1 MTHFRSAFI
10 TDGNNYSDYK
20 EANFKL
26 RDIWLDVEPI
36 ATTYNHPVELTAK
49 NHIAIST
56 QSYIDELGT
65 SQPSVE
71 QIVAKYGSEFGV
83 NVVPTY
89 KWNNVEVSTGNVFNA
104 TNPGEYTVTCSFSI
118 FNSAPCV
125 LTKTVTVQ

>member
-1 MTHFRSAFI
+1 
-10 TDGNNYSDYK
+10 
-20 EANFKL
+20 
-26 RDIWLDVEPI
+26 LDVEPVSPTHP
-36 ATTYNHPVELTAK
+36 ATLTAT

-65 SQPSVE
+65 SSPSVE

-89 KWNNVEVSTGNVFNA
+89 VWTNANNDTVDEDAVYNA
-104 TNPGEYTVTCSFSI
+104 TTAGTYTVTCSFSI